1 MTDKRK
7 PLETID
13 LAEEIS
19 RGSQSEAETLPSK
32 ITRYSRARE
41 RAVTMIQHVDA
52 EYQKTQ
58 SPFLMKARDGLIEC
72 GNYLHF
78 RHYYTVDKVRLHRAF
93 FCKKHL
99 FCPLCAIRR
108 ASKQMT
114 SYLARY
120 KTVIEQKPTLRPY
133 MITMTVKNGLEL
145 LERYDHLVSGIRT
158 LTRNRTRVLTSKN
171 DRHKTEFAKIAGA
184 VGSYEFTN
192 KGNGW
197 HPHVHIIALCETPP
211 DSKLLSEEWRKATKD
226 SYIVD
231 VRPIGNPEEPIKGFA
246 EVFKYALK
254 FSDLSPQQNIEA
266 ALLLNKR
273 RLLFSFGVFRGVV
286 VPESLLDEPL
296 EDLPFID
303 LIYRYFDEVGYALT
317 EYKTEK

>member
-1 MTDKRK
+1 MAKK
-7 PLETID
+7 QNPLETID

-32 ITRYSRARE
+32 IERYSRARE
-41 RAVTMIQHVDA
+41 RAVTMIHHVDA

-78 RHYYTVDKVRLHRAF
+78 RNYYTVEKVRLHQAF

-114 SYLARY
+114 SYLSRY
-120 KTVIEQKPTLRPY
+120 KAVIAQNPTLRPY
-133 MITMTVKNGLEL
+133 MITMTVKNGTEL
-145 LERYDHLVSGIRT
+145 LERYDHLVAGIRT
-158 LTRNRTRVLTSKN
+158 LTRNRTRALTSKN
-171 DRHKTEFAKIAGA
+171 DRRRTEFSKIVGA

-192 KGNGW
+192 KGKGW
-197 HPHVHIIALCETPP
+197 HPHVHIIALCEVPP
-211 DSKLLSEEWRKATKD
+211 DSTLLALEWKKATKD

-231 VRPIGNPEEPIKGFA
+231 VRPVGNPEEPVKGFA

-254 FSDLSPQQNIEA
+254 FSDLTPQQNIEA

-303 LIYRYFDEVGYALT
+303 LIYRYLDGVGYSLT
-317 EYKTEK
+317 EFTQK